1 MINYYFDNTNELR
14 PFTHEL
20 DANNDT
26 LPPDNALRIAPEFKK
41 GYWPCE
47 KNGKWIL
54 VEDHRE
60 KMVYNIETKE
70 AKKIDYLGDIKDGYT
85 LIEPFEFCKWDI
97 EAKKWV
103 LDEDAK
109 NEHLIKNNQ
118 NLKNS
123 LINEANE
130 KIAVLQDI
138 IDLDMQ
144 EANEEAQL
152 KQWKKYRIL
161 LTRVDASDINAVFP
175 QKP

>member
-20 DANNDT
+20 EANDDT
-26 LPPDNALRIAPEFKK
+26 LPPDNALRIAPKFKDD
-41 GYWPCE
+41 YWPCE
-47 KNGKWIL
+47 QNGAWIL
-54 VEDHRE
+54 IEDNRN
-60 KMVYNIETKE
+60 KTVYNINTKE
-70 AKKIDYLGDIKDGYT
+70 SSTVDYFGKIKEEFT
-85 LIEPFEFCKWDI
+85 LLVPFEFCMWNG
-97 EAKKWV
+97 KKWV

-144 EANEEAQL
+144 EADEEAQL

-161 LTRVDASDINAVFP
+161 VTRVDVSDINAVFP
-175 QKP
+175 KKPQ

>member
-20 DANNDT
+20 YANDDT
-26 LPPDNALRIAPEFKK
+26 LPPDNALRIAPEFKDRC
-41 GYWPCE
+41 WPCE
-47 KNGKWIL
+47 KNGVWVL
-54 VEDHRE
+54 VEDNRG
-60 KMVYNIETKE
+60 KTVYNTKTKE
-70 AKKIDYLGDIKDGYT
+70 SSVVDYLGDIKDDYT
-85 LIEPFEFCKWDI
+85 LLKPFEFCKWDI

-103 LDEDAK
+103 LDKDAK
-109 NEHLIKNNQ
+109 DEHLIKSNQ
-118 NLKNS
+118 ALKIA

-144 EANEEAQL
+144 ESDEEAQL
-152 KQWKKYRIL
+152 KSWKKYRIL
-161 LTRVDASDINAVFP
+161 LTRVDTSDINAVFP